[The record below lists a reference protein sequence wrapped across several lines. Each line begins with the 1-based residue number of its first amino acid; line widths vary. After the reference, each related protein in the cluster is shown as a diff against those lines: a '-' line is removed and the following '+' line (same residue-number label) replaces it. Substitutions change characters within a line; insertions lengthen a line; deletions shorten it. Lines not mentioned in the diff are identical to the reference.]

1 MVYFIYINSNLF
13 KTDSNDV
20 PITVMKMGSNGK
32 QILVGFKNGIIR
44 VYPFEE
50 KDLDSGSEFRLTWL
64 RKFWQLGMHDCT
76 RGHITCIEESFSGK
90 QIISAGGDGCVFGYD
105 LLDHRTVEESMRQ
118 AASLTVLTV
127 GFLITY

>member
-1 MVYFIYINSNLF
+1 MNMSS
-13 KTDSNDV
+13 T
-20 PITVMKMGSNGK
+20 GK

-50 KDLDSGSEFRLTWL
+50 NDLYSGSEFQLMWL
-64 RKFWQLGMHDCT
+64 RKFWQLGMHDST

-105 LLDHRTVEESMRQ
+105 LLDHRTVKESMKQ
-118 AASLTVLTV
+118 AASLTVLLV